1 MVSFMA
7 DMNGIESEKSH
18 SWWWDSHISPKNSKW
33 LAENLEEVDQSVKQM
48 LKLIEEDGDSVA
60 KKAEMNGENRPV
72 LIAHVE
78 RFHRLYKSL
87 AERYDHLTGELR
99 KNASSMFQ
107 IQNSMSHS
115 GSGQDSSMATPDQKS
130 GLHKLGQQ
138 AVGFD
143 LFLSSGGSSDLSLK
157 QGSESSSLASD
168 SESESFDSSIN
179 KHSISHVTKKEKADN
194 ELEVQE
200 NKDCAALLKRITEYE
215 DELKESN
222 KMLQISEEAV
232 ARWKDLFKKSETV
245 TTVLIGDLQ
254 DKLESAQTDLK
265 MQEANLEME
274 KGRVLE
280 LQMEVAELETQVLD
294 SNHRIGTLV
303 EELEIARKKLE
314 VSEEEIGTM
323 SMEDELSALQKTGT
337 WELVPLPADK
347 NLVGCKWIYKVKT
360 HSDGSLER
368 YKARLVAKGFSQ
380 EYADSYT
387 MKAGLCNEISE
398 GTHQLQAQLEL
409 AQKDIAMLEAKLDSE
424 KRLVLEMQERIVRH
438 VADVSERDQEIKE
451 LNFALSN
458 AQNTFSLDK
467 AKLQFDIS
475 VLSEQLA
482 VSEARVEDS
491 ELRSKSL
498 ENEIRQCEVEKK
510 EMKSLHEAQQNGL
523 SSEIEQLK
531 ADASERSEL
540 MEALNKKLDMLKL
553 KYDMVV
559 AEKDGFNAK
568 VQTLIADMNSRDNQ
582 ITLLEEQCVEL
593 IAGSE
598 NARELVDALR
608 LRVGELEKEVDMQ
621 RVVMSDRAEEKREAI
636 RQLCFSLEH
645 YRNGY
650 HELRQAFIGHK
661 RHAVLAS

>member
-1 MVSFMA
+1 MA

-78 RFHRLYKSL
+78 GFHRLYKSL

-143 LFLSSGGSSDLSLK
+143 LFLSSAGSSDLSLK

-200 NKDCAALLKRITEYE
+200 NKDSTALLKRITEYE

-245 TTVLIGDLQ
+245 TAVLIGDLQ

-280 LQMEVAELETQVLD
+280 LQMEVVELETQVLD

-314 VSEEEIGTM
+314 VSEEEIG
-323 SMEDELSALQKTGT
+323 
-337 WELVPLPADK
+337 
-347 NLVGCKWIYKVKT
+347 
-360 HSDGSLER
+360 
-368 YKARLVAKGFSQ
+368 
-380 EYADSYT
+380 T

-438 VADVSERDQEIKE
+438 AADVSERDQEIKE

-467 AKLQFDIS
+467 AKLQSDIS

-482 VSEARVEDS
+482 VSEARVEES
-491 ELRSKSL
+491 ELRSKSM

-510 EMKSLHEAQQNGL
+510 EMKSSHEAQQNGL
-523 SSEIEQLK
+523 SSELEQLK

-582 ITLLEEQCVEL
+582 IKLLEEQRVEL

-598 NARELVDALR
+598 TAWELVDALR
-608 LRVGELEKEVDMQ
+608 LRVGKLEKEVDMQ
-621 RVVMSDRAEEKREAI
+621 RVVISDRAEEKREAI

>member
-1 MVSFMA
+1 MA

-78 RFHRLYKSL
+78 GFHRLYKSL
-87 AERYDHLTGELR
+87 AERYDHLTGELS
-99 KNASSMFQ
+99 KNASSMLQ

-157 QGSESSSLASD
+157 QSSESSSLASD

-200 NKDCAALLKRITEYE
+200 NKDYAALLKRITEYE
-215 DELKESN
+215 DKLKESN

-232 ARWKDLFKKSETV
+232 ARWKDLFKESETV

-254 DKLESAQTDLK
+254 DQLESAQIDLK

-280 LQMEVAELETQVLD
+280 LQMEVTELETQVLD

-314 VSEEEIGTM
+314 ISEEEIG
-323 SMEDELSALQKTGT
+323 
-337 WELVPLPADK
+337 
-347 NLVGCKWIYKVKT
+347 
-360 HSDGSLER
+360 
-368 YKARLVAKGFSQ
+368 
-380 EYADSYT
+380 T

-438 VADVSERDQEIKE
+438 VADVSDRDQEIKE

-467 AKLQFDIS
+467 AKLQSDIS

-482 VSEARVEDS
+482 VSEARVEES
-491 ELRSKSL
+491 ELRSRSL

-510 EMKSLHEAQQNGL
+510 EMKSSHEAQQNGL

-540 MEALNKKLDMLKL
+540 VEALNKKLDMLKL
-553 KYDMVV
+553 KYDTVV

-582 ITLLEEQCVEL
+582 IKLLEEQRVEL

-608 LRVGELEKEVDMQ
+608 LRVGKLEKEVDMQ
-621 RVVMSDRAEEKREAI
+621 RVVISDRAEEKREAI

-650 HELRQAFIGHK
+650 HELRQAYIGHK

>member
-1 MVSFMA
+1 MA

-78 RFHRLYKSL
+78 GFHRLYKSL

-143 LFLSSGGSSDLSLK
+143 LFLSSAGSSDLSLK

-323 SMEDELSALQKTGT
+323 
-337 WELVPLPADK
+337 
-347 NLVGCKWIYKVKT
+347 
-360 HSDGSLER
+360 
-368 YKARLVAKGFSQ
+368 
-380 EYADSYT
+380 
-387 MKAGLCNEISE
+387 KAGLCNEISE

-438 VADVSERDQEIKE
+438 AADVSERDQEIKE

-467 AKLQFDIS
+467 AKLQSDIS

-482 VSEARVEDS
+482 VSEARVEES
-491 ELRSKSL
+491 ELRSKSM

-510 EMKSLHEAQQNGL
+510 EMKSSHEAQQNGL
-523 SSEIEQLK
+523 SSELEQLK

-582 ITLLEEQCVEL
+582 IKLLEEQRVEL

-608 LRVGELEKEVDMQ
+608 LRVGKLEKEVDMQ
-621 RVVMSDRAEEKREAI
+621 RVVISDRAEEKREAI

>member
-1 MVSFMA
+1 MA

-78 RFHRLYKSL
+78 GFHRLYKSL

-143 LFLSSGGSSDLSLK
+143 SFLSSCGSSDLSLK

-232 ARWKDLFKKSETV
+232 ARWKDLFKKSEMV

-294 SNHRIGTLV
+294 SNRRIGTLV
-303 EELEIARKKLE
+303 EELEIARKKLK
-314 VSEEEIGTM
+314 VSEEEIG
-323 SMEDELSALQKTGT
+323 
-337 WELVPLPADK
+337 
-347 NLVGCKWIYKVKT
+347 
-360 HSDGSLER
+360 
-368 YKARLVAKGFSQ
+368 
-380 EYADSYT
+380 T

-438 VADVSERDQEIKE
+438 VADVSERDQDIKE

-467 AKLQFDIS
+467 AKLQSDIS

-482 VSEARVEDS
+482 VSEARVEES

-510 EMKSLHEAQQNGL
+510 EMKSSHEAQQNGL

-582 ITLLEEQCVEL
+582 IKLLEEQCVEL

-608 LRVGELEKEVDMQ
+608 LRVGELEKEVGMQ

>member
-1 MVSFMA
+1 MA

-48 LKLIEEDGDSVA
+48 LKLIEEAGDSVA

-78 RFHRLYKSL
+78 GFHRLYKSL

-143 LFLSSGGSSDLSLK
+143 SFLSSGGSSDLSLK

-232 ARWKDLFKKSETV
+232 ARWKDLFKKSEMV

-294 SNHRIGTLV
+294 SNRRIGTLV
-303 EELEIARKKLE
+303 EELEIARKKLK
-314 VSEEEIGTM
+314 VSEEEIG
-323 SMEDELSALQKTGT
+323 
-337 WELVPLPADK
+337 
-347 NLVGCKWIYKVKT
+347 
-360 HSDGSLER
+360 
-368 YKARLVAKGFSQ
+368 
-380 EYADSYT
+380 T

-438 VADVSERDQEIKE
+438 VADVSERDQDIKE

-467 AKLQFDIS
+467 AKLQSDIS

-482 VSEARVEDS
+482 VSEARVEES

-510 EMKSLHEAQQNGL
+510 EMKSSHEAQQNGL

-582 ITLLEEQCVEL
+582 IKLLEEQCVEL

-608 LRVGELEKEVDMQ
+608 LRVGELEKEVGMQ